1 MDEQL
6 DNEPV
11 NRLDL
16 LLLIQAYNRHELSLD
31 EFLRLSKAWGKLC
44 NRSMQLRRV
53 LKQQWINVPF
63 LLSAADKVI
72 L

>member
-31 EFLRLSKAWGKLC
+31 EFLRLSKAWAEA
-44 NRSMQLRRV
+44 MQQ
-53 LKQQWINVPF
+53 KY
-63 LLSAADKVI
+63 AATTRTEAAMD
-72 L
+72 